1 MDTAPD
7 RVSGAHASHASGI
20 GRAAE
25 GGSDLGAPRREGRNP
40 ERARRR
46 SRDAKKPQSPTYPI
60 QEHPRCHPEREP
72 SSKARNSPWKMLLVS
87 RWDEHSCYR
96 GAILLV
102 SRGSPL
108 LTCPRASAER
118 ERDLP
123 ILPGRGK
130 WDPIAH
136 LRAIHSRAWGLCLA
150 FRPPWA
156 QDGPFGQGLA
166 HGVSMDRSPRIGRC

>member
-1 MDTAPD
+1 MCRALDTAPD

-96 GAILLV
+96 GVVPSKPAPVPLRKGNATCRFCPAGGNGTRSRTYRSSVHGHGGFALLL
-102 SRGSPL
+102 GSQGPRLVL
-108 LTCPRASAER
+108 LGKVER
-118 ERDLP
+118 VV
-123 ILPGRGK
+123 G
-130 WDPIAH
+130 
-136 LRAIHSRAWGLCLA
+136 AWIEV
-150 FRPPWA
+150 
-156 QDGPFGQGLA
+156 Q
-166 HGVSMDRSPRIGRC
+166 

>member
-1 MDTAPD
+1 MCRALDTAPD

-96 GAILLV
+96 GVVPSKPAPV
-102 SRGSPL
+102 PL
-108 LTCPRASAER
+108 RKGNAHSLIR
-118 ERDLP
+118 
-123 ILPGRGK
+123 PGRGK

-136 LRAIHSRAWGLCLA
+136 LQVIRSWAWGLALLLGS
-150 FRPPWA
+150 
-156 QDGPFGQGLA
+156 QGPRLVLLGKVERVVGAWIEVQE
-166 HGVSMDRSPRIGRC
+166 